1 MDKWWRTDGPGT
13 WALRL
18 SMIPPLLSLS
28 LSLAIAMR
36 GVSVYAGG
44 RARASGR
51 LFLCELQTMLVSSG
65 SAGVSRAS
73 DIQQRPAAGA

>member
-18 SMIPPLLSLS
+18 SMIPPL

>member
-1 MDKWWRTDGPGT
+1 MVANRRAWDMGAAAFNDPSPT
-13 WALRL
+13 
-18 SMIPPLLSLS
+18 LS

>member
-1 MDKWWRTDGPGT
+1 MVANRRAWDMGAAAFNDP
-13 WALRL
+13 
-18 SMIPPLLSLS
+18 SPPLS

-36 GVSVYAGG
+36 GVSVYAG
-44 RARASGR
+44 ARPSGR
-51 LFLCELQTMLVSSG
+51 LFLCELRTMLVSSG